1 MRPQTG
7 RQYARRAVPLHPVC
21 AECEVAPATE
31 RHHWDGDATNN
42 VDNVVS
48 LCRGC
53 HQRIDGRL
61 KQLTANGVRASI
73 AARLA
78 KTHCVHG
85 HPRTPENTYVY
96 PDGVRSCRICHNERR
111 RKR

>member
-7 RQYARRAVPLHPVC
+7 RDHARRDIPLAAVC

-42 VDNVVS
+42 TANVVS
-48 LCRGC
+48 LCRPC
-53 HQRIDGRL
+53 HLRIDGRL
-61 KQLTANGVRASI
+61 DLLIEKGVQASV

-85 HPRTPENTYVY
+85 HPRTPENSYYY
-96 PDGVRSCRICHNERR
+96 PDGRRACRVCQRI
-111 RKR
+111 RKGRA